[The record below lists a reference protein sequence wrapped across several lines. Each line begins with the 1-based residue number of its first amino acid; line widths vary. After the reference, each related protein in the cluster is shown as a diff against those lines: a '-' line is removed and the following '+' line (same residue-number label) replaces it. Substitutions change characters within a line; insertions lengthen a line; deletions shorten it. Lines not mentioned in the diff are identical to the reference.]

1 MWGRSFLDKLVSF
14 QHSFAHPSS
23 PTRASGSAPSVGS
36 SKHKSWSLLRQNV
49 TIGYCTSYSQGVSEF
64 QDCSCDTDFMIPL
77 FIHVTSKLVS
87 YICSHKCPRTD
98 WQKCGC
104 QIWTKWPLWSP
115 PNYSLTVVQGNMGK
129 VSCQRT
135 QRQRLGCRWIW
146 MTCASSW
153 STATLSS
160 AEKHWAAS
168 CFTL

>member
-23 PTRASGSAPSVGS
+23 PARASGSTLSVGS
-36 SKHKSWSLLRQNV
+36 SKHKSWSLLWQNV
-49 TIGYCTSYSQGVSEF
+49 TIVYCTSYSQGVSEF

-115 PNYSLTVVQGNMGK
+115 PNIHSQSCKAIWVKCLAQGHSDRDLDADGFEWPA
-129 VSCQRT
+129 
-135 QRQRLGCRWIW
+135 L
-146 MTCASSW
+146 APD
-153 STATLSS
+153 LLP
-160 AEKHWAAS
+160 H
-168 CFTL
+168 